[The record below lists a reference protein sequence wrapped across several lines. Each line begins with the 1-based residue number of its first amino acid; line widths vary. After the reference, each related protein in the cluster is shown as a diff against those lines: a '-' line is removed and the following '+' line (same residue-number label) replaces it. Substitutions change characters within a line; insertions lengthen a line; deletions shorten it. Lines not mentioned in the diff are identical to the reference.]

1 MKTYYAVITT
11 RRAVAVN
18 AESEEQA
25 IEMVRSQLDPRELV
39 DIQIAEEIKENKQ

>member
-11 RRAVAVN
+11 RRAVEVN

-25 IEMVRSQLDPRELV
+25 IEIVRSQLDPREMV
-39 DIQIAEEIKENKQ
+39 DIQIAEEIKYEF

>member
-11 RRAVAVN
+11 RRAVEVN

-25 IEMVRSQLDPRELV
+25 IEIVRSQLDPREMA
-39 DIQIAEEIKENKQ
+39 DIQIAEEIKYEF

>member
-11 RRAVAVN
+11 RRAVEVN

-25 IEMVRSQLDPRELV
+25 IEMVRSQLDPREMV
-39 DIQIAEEIKENKQ
+39 DIQIAEEIKEN

>member
-11 RRAVAVN
+11 RRAVEVN

-25 IEMVRSQLDPRELV
+25 IEIVRSQLDPREMV
-39 DIQIAEEIKENKQ
+39 DIQIAEEIKEKQ

>member
-11 RRAVAVN
+11 TKAVEVN

-25 IEMVRSQLDPRELV
+25 IAMVRAQLDPREMA
-39 DIQIAEEIKENKQ
+39 DIQIAEEIKEN